1 MMKGHSSEEVPLTV
15 DQIELEALKL
25 PAPQRARLAERL
37 ISSLDDESE
46 IEKEWLVEVRRR
58 DAELD
63 SSEVE
68 GIPLEDALSSVR
80 GKFDW

>member
-1 MMKGHSSEEVPLTV
+1 MMKGHSSEEVPMTV